1 MGRIPGYTFDSIRI
15 ICYYNYMKYLIVD
28 TANTFFRAR
37 HAAHRQS
44 DTWDRLGFA
53 IHVTLSSVAKAFRDQ
68 RADHVIFCLEGRS
81 WRKDYYE
88 PYKKNR
94 AVARAALTE
103 KEQEEDQLFWDA
115 FDELKTFLYEKSNCT
130 VLQHNQLEADDL
142 VAGWIQA
149 HPGDEHVIVSS
160 DTDFYQLLADNV
172 VQYNG
177 ISDELH
183 TTKGI
188 FDKKGAPVKDKKTKE
203 AKTIPDPKWIL
214 FEKCMRGDPTDN
226 IFSAFPGVRTKGSS
240 KRIGLEEAFK
250 DRESKGFSWNNMMLQ
265 RWVDH
270 NGEEHRVLDDYE
282 RNRVLVDLS
291 AQPDAI
297 KAIIAETI
305 ATNSVVKSIPQIGTL
320 FLKFCGKYDLK
331 RISEQAQSH
340 VDFLSRSYP
349 E

>member
-1 MGRIPGYTFDSIRI
+1 
-15 ICYYNYMKYLIVD
+15 MKYLIVD

-103 KEQEEDQLFWDA
+103 KEAEEDQLFWDA

-130 VLQHNQLEADDL
+130 VLQHPQLEADDL

-149 HPGDEHVIVSS
+149 HPGDEHIIVSS
-160 DTDFYQLLADNV
+160 DTDFYQLLAHNV
-172 VQYNG
+172 KQYNG

-183 TTKGI
+183 TTQGI

-226 IFSAFPGVRTKGSS
+226 IFSAYPGVRTKGSS
-240 KRIGLEEAFK
+240 KKIGLEEAFA
-250 DRESKGFSWNNMMLQ
+250 DRESRGFAWNNLMLQ

-270 NGEEHRVLDDYE
+270 NNIEHRVLDDYE
-282 RNRVLVDLS
+282 RNRVLVDLA

-305 ATNSVVKSIPQIGTL
+305 ATNSVVKSIPQIGTK

-331 RISEQAQSH
+331 RISEQAQTH

>member
-1 MGRIPGYTFDSIRI
+1 
-15 ICYYNYMKYLIVD
+15 MKYLIVD

-94 AVARAALTE
+94 AVARASLTE
-103 KEQEEDQLFWDA
+103 TEQEEDRLFWEA
-115 FDELKTFLYEKSNCT
+115 FDELKTFVAEKSNCT
-130 VLQHNQLEADDL
+130 VLQHSQLEADDL

-149 HPGDEHVIVSS
+149 HPGDEHIIVSS
-160 DTDFYQLLADNV
+160 DTDFYQLLAHNV
-172 VQYNG
+172 KQYNG
-177 ISDELH
+177 ITDELH
-183 TTKGI
+183 TTSGI

-226 IFSAFPGVRTKGSS
+226 IFSAYPGVRTKGSS
-240 KRIGLEEAFK
+240 KKVGLEEAFA
-250 DRESKGFSWNNMMLQ
+250 DRESKGFNWNNMMLQ

-270 NGEEHRVLDDYE
+270 NGIEHRVLDDYE
-282 RNRVLVDLS
+282 RNRVLVDLT
-291 AQPDAI
+291 AQPDNI
-297 KAIIAETI
+297 KQLIADTI
-305 ATNSVVKSIPQIGTL
+305 ATNSVVKSIAQIGTK

-331 RISEQAQSH
+331 RISDNAQSH

-349 E
+349 EC